1 MPSNLA
7 KTHYLEEA
15 ILNEVLRGTNF
26 VPPTTV
32 YVALF
37 TSPTDKDG
45 GGTEVSGGG
54 YARQPV
60 TFGPPGP
67 GTNGRKAV
75 NSAEVLFPE
84 ATEYWGIVTHVALFD
99 AATGGNM
106 LYQGALAPGAERE
119 VKVGDQLR
127 FKAGELSVEEA

>member
-7 KTHYLEEA
+7 KTHYLEDA

-26 VPPTTV
+26 VPPTAV

-37 TSPTDKDG
+37 TTPTDKDG

-60 TFGPPGP
+60 TFGAPGP
-67 GTNGRKAV
+67 GVNGHRVA

-84 ATEYWGIVTHVALFD
+84 ATANWGVVTHVAIFD

-106 LYQGALAPGAERE
+106 LYQGAMESSRE
-119 VKVGDQLR
+119 VKTRDQFRL
-127 FKAGELSVEEA
+127 KAGDLVVEET